1 LAKRKKKTPK
11 NSNKNSK
18 KDKQENAIILGVFLI
33 FIVAVAYLFYF
44 LNIKTPDEDVV
55 ASVNG
60 NEITRDEL
68 DWWYKVS
75 ILPEYRGVITKQDF
89 MILSLIPQEVLVQ
102 QAKKQNIRVSQND
115 VENLLGL
122 YIIEN
127 GLTLDEFEMHL
138 SSRSLTI
145 EDIKKS
151 FETRAFINKL
161 LEKENVL
168 IGDEVFS
175 DDGTGMQE
183 YVDNLIDNSDIKIFP
198 ENIEKL
204 VLRSFEATGDEI
216 CDEGKPI
223 IRLYTTRSCSI
234 CEESD
239 QVFEALVNDLV
250 EDGKIEAM
258 HWSLDVGDDLL
269 TLEKEKGIPKE
280 EVEIFKKYS
289 PNKLVPAVVLGCKYK
304 KIGKFGLEEQDEF
317 KAILKALT
325 GG

>member
-18 KDKQENAIILGVFLI
+18 KEKQENAIILGVFLI
-33 FIVAVAYLFYF
+33 FIVAIAYLFYF
-44 LNIKTPDEDVV
+44 INFKTSDEDAV

-60 NEITRDEL
+60 NEIARDEL

-75 ILPEYRGVITKQDF
+75 ILPEHRDVITKRDF
-89 MILSLIPQEVLVQ
+89 LVLSLIPQEVLVQ
-102 QAKKQNIRVSQND
+102 QAKKQDIKVIEED
-115 VENLLGL
+115 VERLLGL
-122 YIIEN
+122 FIIEN

-168 IGDEVFS
+168 IGDETVS
-175 DDGTGMQE
+175 YDGANMQG
-183 YVDNLIDNSDIKIFP
+183 YVDNLIDSSDIKIFP

-216 CDEGKPI
+216 CDEDKPI
-223 IRLYTTRSCSI
+223 IRLYTTTSCSI
-234 CEESD
+234 CDESGK
-239 QVFEALVNDLV
+239 VFETIVSEMV
-250 EDGKIEAM
+250 EDGTIKAV
-258 HWSLDVGDDLL
+258 HWSLDAGDNLL
-269 TLEKEKGIPKE
+269 TLEKENGIPE
-280 EVEIFKKYS
+280 GEVSIFKKYS
-289 PNKLVPAVVLGCKYK
+289 PNKLVPVAVLGCKYK
-304 KIGKFGLEEQDEF
+304 KIGKFSVEEQDEF
-317 KAILKALT
+317 KSILKVLT

>member
-11 NSNKNSK
+11 NSNKNRK
-18 KDKQENAIILGVFLI
+18 KEKQENAIILSVFLI

-44 LNIKTPDEDVV
+44 LNVKTPDEDIV

-75 ILPEYRGVITKQDF
+75 ILPEYRDVITKRDF

-102 QAKKQNIRVSQND
+102 QAKKQDIKVTEDD
-115 VENLLGL
+115 VEKLLGL

-127 GLTLDEFEMHL
+127 GLSLDEFEVHL
-138 SSRSLTI
+138 SSRSITI

-151 FETRAFINKL
+151 FETRDFINKL

-168 IGDEVFS
+168 IGDETIP
-175 DDGTGMQE
+175 DYGTRTQE
-183 YVDNLIDNSDIKIFP
+183 YVDNLIDSSDIEIFP

-204 VLRSFEATGDEI
+204 VLRSFEATNDEI
-216 CDEGKPI
+216 CDEDRPI
-223 IRLYTTRSCSI
+223 IRLYTTTSCGI
-234 CEESD
+234 CDESGE
-239 QVFEALVNDLV
+239 VFETLVSEMV
-250 EDGKIEAM
+250 EYGTIKAV
-258 HWSLDVGDDLL
+258 HWSLDAGDDLL
-269 TLEKEKGIPKE
+269 TLEKEKGIPE
-280 EVEIFKKYS
+280 GEVSIFKKYS

-317 KAILKALT
+317 KDLLKVLT